1 MVERIGTEKTAIIQS
16 TTYSVRAMLHGQE
29 TVFAARD
36 ILNACGIK
44 NPDKR
49 MKRNGD
55 RCKAMKLEYPL
66 MTGCGYRR
74 IKMFFVGVAGARKMV
89 METSCQ
95 QETRRWLL
103 KEVLAYKIVEDVQED
118 EAALE
123 VQDAAPITGERY
135 LEGLGMLVDKA
146 LIELVEIKKYIAGVR
161 AAG

>member
-1 MVERIGTEKTAIIQS
+1 MADRSEVEKTAIIQS

-44 NPDKR
+44 YPDKW
-49 MKRNGD
+49 MKRNGE

-66 MTGCGYRR
+66 MTGCGCRR
-74 IKMFFVGVAGARKMV
+74 IKMFFVTPAGARKMV
-89 METSCQ
+89 TETSCQ

-103 KEVLAYKIVEDVQED
+103 KEVLTYKILEAVQED
-118 EAALE
+118 EAAPASKE
-123 VQDAAPITGERY
+123 AAPLSEERY
-135 LEGLGMLVDKA
+135 LEGLGRLVDKA
-146 LIELVEIKKYIAGVR
+146 LIELVEVKKYIAEAR

>member
-1 MVERIGTEKTAIIQS
+1 MTERIGMEKTAIIQS

-44 NPDKR
+44 YPDKW

-55 RCKAMKLEYPL
+55 RCKAMKLQYPM
-66 MTGCGYRR
+66 MTGCGCRR
-74 IKMFFVGVAGARKMV
+74 IKMFFVGTAGARKMV

-103 KEVLAYKIVEDVQED
+103 DEVLAYKIEEAAQED
-118 EAALE
+118 EVVL
-123 VQDAAPITGERY
+123 DAAPITGERY
-135 LEGLGMLVDKA
+135 LDGLGMLVDKA
-146 LIELVEIKKYIAGVR
+146 LIELVEIKKYIVGAR